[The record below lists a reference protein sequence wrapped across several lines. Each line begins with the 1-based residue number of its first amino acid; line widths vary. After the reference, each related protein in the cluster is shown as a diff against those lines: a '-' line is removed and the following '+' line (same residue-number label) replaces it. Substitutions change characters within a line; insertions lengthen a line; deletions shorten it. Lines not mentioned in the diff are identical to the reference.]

1 MLKEELYNSLRNP
14 TRQKRYMK
22 RYFQNM
28 KTVLAE
34 ACNADCIYNKTDRP
48 IGNPALE
55 PCEIASI
62 ILGMDA
68 AIRNLD
74 LLFQL

>member
-68 AIRNLD
+68 AIRNLV